1 MPIILQRGEVL
12 ESQYRVSTRFG
23 GGMLHVTSRALI
35 IEIKKRGIIFH
46 RFHSQMAGI
55 KAGGLRKIR
64 VQWPEGSG
72 LFDFEFKAWGA
83 KNIVRDIRKRH
94 DYTRNYSLD
103 GVSRVIFTD
112 QQRRKI
118 RDNRERWASE
128 QMRTAEKRGDEQA
141 AEMWK
146 WLQLYAHNVSCSRS
160 VRIPD
165 GVEDHVCWNDSWLD
179 GRYAYTFNRYW
190 MSGRFEKA
198 PVRGGGT
205 DPETGAYRIPVEHV
219 RFFHG
224 YPYVSGDAFADPVYE
239 QGFFIPTMLEPM
251 IDREMVVKRYR
262 PRDRL
267 ATGIGLDV
275 VDPAS
280 ILGYLHDSKEATI
293 RGGNDP
299 PLTPTE
305 ARVLHGH
312 GLVPDEVIRQI
323 GR

>member
-1 MPIILQRGEVL
+1 MPIILQRGEVM
-12 ESQYRVSTRFG
+12 ESQHKVSTRFG
-23 GGMLHVTSRALI
+23 GGTLHVTSRALI

-46 RFHSQMAGI
+46 RFHSQMSSI
-55 KAGGLRKIR
+55 RAGGLRKIR
-64 VQWPEGSG
+64 LQWPEGSS

-83 KNIVRDIRKRH
+83 GNIVRAISERH

-103 GVSRVIFTD
+103 GVSRVIFTE
-112 QQRRKI
+112 QQRKRM
-118 RDNRERWASE
+118 RGDREKWAAR
-128 QMRTAEKRGDEQA
+128 QLRTAEKRGDGQA

-146 WLQLYAHNVSCSRS
+146 WFLLYAHGISCSRS

-165 GVEDHVCWNDSWLD
+165 GVGDHACWNDSWLGD
-179 GRYAYTFNRYW
+179 RYAYTFNRYW
-190 MSGRFEKA
+190 VSGTFEKA

-205 DPETGAYRIPVEHV
+205 DPETGAYRIPIEHV

-239 QGFFIPTMLEPM
+239 QGFLIPTMLEPM
-251 IDREMVVKRYR
+251 TDREMIAKRYR

-267 ATGIGLDV
+267 KMGFGLDV
-275 VDPAS
+275 VDPTS
-280 ILGYLHDSKEATI
+280 ILGYLSDPREATI
-293 RGGNDP
+293 GGRNDSL
-299 PLTPTE
+299 LTPTE

-312 GLVPDEVIRQI
+312 GLVSDEVIQQI